1 MFLKKILI
9 LSIFF
14 FYACSKES
22 EDDNTGLILALVQTQ
37 NLNAA
42 NASLNAERNSQFIL
56 NGSWN
61 SFTGNATTGGSI
73 LTISAKQGANGT
85 ILTDGTG
92 FSSCAIINQF
102 DNNAGYYIAQ
112 NPENNGGCFS
122 GDTNKGRY
130 FKTIFFQDGSRYWTC
145 TIFSAQTSIAAAV
158 AVVDNTTKTSPG
170 TSGCGGF
177 AWSRIERR

>member
-1 MFLKKILI
+1 MFLKIFLTTVLFF
-9 LSIFF
+9 LSC
-14 FYACSKES
+14 AEEKK
-22 EDDNTGLILALVQTQ
+22 DNTGLILALVQTN
-37 NLNAA
+37 NLNNV

-61 SFTGNATTGGSI
+61 SFTGNQTTGASI
-73 LTISAKQGANGT
+73 LTVSAKQGSNGVF
-85 ILTDGTG
+85 LTDGSG

-102 DNNAGYYIAQ
+102 DNNSGFYIAQ

-122 GDTNKGRY
+122 GDGNKGRY

-145 TIFSAQTSIAAAV
+145 TIFNAQTSIAAAV
-158 AVVDNTTKTSPG
+158 ALADNTTKTNPG

-177 AWSRIERR
+177 SWSRIERR